1 MLMNLKNKTRLTVE
15 VDHMGGRYVV
25 LDVTNP
31 DSRKKSIA
39 YHYDNV
45 RGKWIC
51 VRDGAPVT
59 GSLSDLVD
67 ALISTHDV
75 VLPAVEEDL
84 HDREN

>member
-1 MLMNLKNKTRLTVE
+1 MLNLKNKTRLTVE
-15 VDHMGGRYVV
+15 VDHMGGRYVM

-31 DSRKKSIA
+31 DGRKKAIA

-51 VRDGAPVT
+51 VRDAVPVADD
-59 GSLSDLVD
+59 LSDLFDILVAAHD
-67 ALISTHDV
+67 AT
-75 VLPAVEEDL
+75 LPAVEEDL